1 MQTCLFILPFL
12 LLCATVFASDDA
24 NAKVSSESIQGVWL
38 VESMQTS
45 DFTVTGSVEK
55 PMRFTFREDKLWRRP
70 RFDLDTKISASLNF
84 SALNYSKTSTF
95 VFVDGGPSERFKI
108 DETQSPVHLDVVESG
123 KNKKDVKIHQSICRM
138 NGEYLEICIGNHRPV
153 EFKPTSNYVLLKLK
167 RAEVRK

>member
-1 MQTCLFILPFL
+1 MQTRLFILPFL
-12 LLCATVFASDDA
+12 FSCAAVFASD

-55 PMRFTFREDKLWRRP
+55 PMRFTFRGDKLWRRP
-70 RFDLDTKISASLNF
+70 RFDLDTKIAGSLSF
-84 SALNYSKTSTF
+84 SDLSYSKTSTF
-95 VFVDGGPSERFKI
+95 VFVDGGPSERFEI
-108 DETQSPVHLDVVESG
+108 DETQSPVHLDVIEFG

-153 EFKPTSNYVLLKLK
+153 EFKPTSNCVLLKLK